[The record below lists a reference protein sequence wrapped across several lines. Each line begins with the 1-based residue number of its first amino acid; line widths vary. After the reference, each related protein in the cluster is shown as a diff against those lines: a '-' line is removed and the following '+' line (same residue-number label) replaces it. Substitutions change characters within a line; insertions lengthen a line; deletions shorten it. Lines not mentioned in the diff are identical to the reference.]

1 VLSPLLFLASI
12 AQAEEGLQRIAL
24 VAGTN
29 DGGSERVALRYAE
42 TDAQSMAAVLH
53 DLGGVSRDDI
63 VLLLG
68 PTKADLVRGF
78 EQLNAKIRAAGART
92 EVIIY
97 YSGHSDED
105 GLLLGEQEYSYSDL
119 RAQIAGLPA
128 DVRIAVLDSCASGA
142 LVRTKGGVHLPAFL
156 LDESIDVR
164 GTAILTSSAAD
175 ESAQEADRI
184 ASSYFTHYL
193 VSGLR
198 GAADV
203 TGDGR
208 VTLNEA
214 YRYAFDETLQRTE
227 TTGHGA
233 QHPSYD
239 INLSGTG
246 DLVMTDVKEASAVL
260 VVPESVEGRVFVRD
274 PNGKLIAEVYS
285 PGGRVIELGLEEGH
299 YDVVI
304 ERDTR
309 RLMTGAIDLAKGSRL
324 ELSFDGLAIA
334 EREPTYA
341 RGDVDLK
348 PVYFAA
354 ALFPTIGTN
363 GVGEDTVV
371 YSSLNLLVGKNH
383 TVHGVEI
390 GGVANLLTGDQEG
403 FEVAGVGNG
412 IRGYSRGMVVG
423 GAFNAIGQDAIGFY
437 PAGAV
442 NVVGNDSTS
451 WLVAGGLN
459 AVGGNA
465 YGSQMAGGVN
475 LIEKDA
481 KGFLVAG
488 GANVVGGDSIGW
500 HAAGG
505 LDLVGKSMKG
515 LQTAPINVAK
525 DLTGAQI
532 GVINVA
538 GNATGAQIGV
548 INVAKKLDGAP
559 IGVINI
565 IGDGMHDVAVWTSE
579 TTQGTVG
586 VKLGSRSVYT
596 ILGFGGSSYKTGY
609 WSTVGG
615 IGGHKGFG
623 DAWVELDGLVQDI
636 NHGPLFT
643 ERNQEP
649 LLTSARLGVGY
660 NVVDRFAPFV
670 GLSYNL
676 SIPIDGVAYA
686 DPISP
691 VHGSQ
696 WGNSNV
702 TWWPGFFAGVQY

>member
-1 VLSPLLFLASI
+1 MLSSLLFLASV

-29 DGGSERVALRYAE
+29 DGGSDRVALRYAE

-53 DLGGVSRDDI
+53 DLGGVSRDNI

-68 PTKADLVRGF
+68 PTKADLERGF
-78 EQLNAKIRAAGART
+78 EQLNAKVRAAGART

-105 GLLLGEQEYSYSDL
+105 GLLLGEQDYSYSDL
-119 RAQIAGLPA
+119 RAQIAAMPA

-175 ESAQEADRI
+175 EAAQEADRI
-184 ASSYFTHYL
+184 KSSYFTHYL

-214 YRYAFDETLQRTE
+214 YRYAFDETLARTE
-227 TTGHGA
+227 TGGHGA

-274 PNGKLIAEVYS
+274 PNGKLVAEVYS
-285 PGGRVIELGLEEGH
+285 PGGRMIELGLEEGH

-309 RLMTGAIDLAKGSRL
+309 TLMTGSVDLAKGSRL
-324 ELSFDGLAIA
+324 ALSYDGMAKA
-334 EREPTYA
+334 DRQPTYA
-341 RGDVDLK
+341 RGDVDLR

-354 ALFPTIGTN
+354 ALLPTVG
-363 GVGEDTVV
+363 GAGEDTVV
-371 YSSLNLLVGKNH
+371 YSSLNLLAGKNH

-403 FEVAGVGNG
+403 FEVAGVANG
-412 IRGYSRGMVVG
+412 IQGYSRGFVVG
-423 GAFNAIGQDAIGFY
+423 GVANVIGEEAEGFHVGGVANVIGE
-437 PAGAV
+437 
-442 NVVGNDSTS
+442 T
-451 WLVAGGLN
+451 
-459 AVGGNA
+459 AVGF
-465 YGSQMAGGVN
+465 QVGGVAN
-475 LIEKDA
+475 VIA
-481 KGFLVAG
+481 KETTGFMVG
-488 GANVVGGDSIGW
+488 GAANVLGGDSVGW
-500 HAAGG
+500 HVAGAM
-505 LDLVGKSMKG
+505 DLVGKKMTG
-515 LQTAPINVAK
+515 LQTSTINVAK
-525 DLTGAQI
+525 EMTGAQI

-538 GNATGAQIGV
+538 GKATGAQIGV
-548 INVAKKLDGAP
+548 INVAKEMDGAP
-559 IGVINI
+559 IGLINI
-565 IGDGMHDVAVWTSE
+565 IGDGMHSVAAWTSE

-586 VKLGSRSVYT
+586 VKLGSKHVFS
-596 ILGFGGSSYKTGY
+596 ILGVGGSSYKTGY
-609 WSTVGG
+609 SSLVGG
-615 IGGHKGFG
+615 IGGHKAIGP
-623 DAWVELDGLVQDI
+623 AWVEVDGLLQDI
-636 NHGPLFT
+636 NHGPLFADDV
-643 ERNQEP
+643 QEP
-649 LLTSARLGVGY
+649 LLTSGRISVGY
-660 NVVDRFAPFV
+660 NVVDRLAPFV
-670 GLSYNL
+670 GLSYNM
-676 SIPIDGVAYA
+676 SIPIDGVPYE

-691 VHGSQ
+691 VQGRPVSDT
-696 WGNSNV
+696 NMR
-702 TWWPGFFAGVQY
+702 WWPGFFAGIQY

>member
-1 VLSPLLFLASI
+1 
-12 AQAEEGLQRIAL
+12 
-24 VAGTN
+24 
-29 DGGSERVALRYAE
+29 
-42 TDAQSMAAVLH
+42 M
-53 DLGGVSRDDI
+53 
-63 VLLLG
+63 
-68 PTKADLVRGF
+68 
-78 EQLNAKIRAAGART
+78 
-92 EVIIY
+92 IIY

-214 YRYAFDETLQRTE
+214 YRYAFDETLARTE
-227 TTGHGA
+227 TGGHGA

-274 PNGKLIAEVYS
+274 PNGKLVAEVYS
-285 PGGRVIELGLEEGH
+285 PGGRVIELGLEAGH

-309 RLMTGAIDLAKGSRL
+309 RLMTGAVDLSEGSRL
-324 ELSFDGLAIA
+324 ELSFDALAMA
-334 EREPTYA
+334 TREPTYA

-354 ALFPTIGTN
+354 SLFPTIGTN
-363 GVGEDTVV
+363 AIGEDTVV
-371 YSSLNLLVGKNH
+371 YSSFNLLVGKNH

-390 GGVANLLTGDQEG
+390 GAVANILTGDQEG
-403 FEVAGVGNG
+403 FEVAGVGNAIAG
-412 IRGYSRGMVVG
+412 DSYGMVTS
-423 GAFNAIGQDAIGFY
+423 GAFNVVGQNAIGFY
-437 PAGAV
+437 PTGGV
-442 NVVGNDSTS
+442 NVVGKDSTS
-451 WLVAGGLN
+451 WLVAGGAN
-459 AVGGNA
+459 AVGGEAN
-465 YGSQMAGGVN
+465 GSLMAGGVN
-475 LIEKDA
+475 LIK
-481 KGFLVAG
+481 KSSTGFLVAG
-488 GANVVGGDSIGW
+488 GANVVGGDSVGW
-500 HAAGG
+500 HVAGG
-505 LDLVGKSMKG
+505 IDLVGKSMKG

-525 DLTGAQI
+525 DMTGAQI

-559 IGVINI
+559 IGVINV

-586 VKLGSRSVYT
+586 VKLGSKSVYT
-596 ILGFGGSSYKTGY
+596 ILGVGGSTYKTGY

-615 IGGHKGFG
+615 IGGHKAFG

-636 NHGPLFT
+636 HHGPLF
-643 ERNQEP
+643 RDLHQEP

-660 NVVDRFAPFV
+660 NVIERFAPFV
-670 GLSYNL
+670 GVSYNL
-676 SIPIDGVAYA
+676 SIPVGGVAYA

-691 VHGSQ
+691 VHGTQ
-696 WGNSNV
+696 WGNSDV